1 MGKSINKITPKTEK
15 SASEKLM
22 EVLVVVMPG
31 LSAFMIAWVSWV
43 ADSKRTLL
51 KTKSGAPKVHRKK
64 QF

>member
-1 MGKSINKITPKTEK
+1 MGKSSNKITPKTEK

-43 ADSKRTLL
+43 ADSKRTVL
-51 KTKSGAPKVHRKK
+51 K
-64 QF
+64 